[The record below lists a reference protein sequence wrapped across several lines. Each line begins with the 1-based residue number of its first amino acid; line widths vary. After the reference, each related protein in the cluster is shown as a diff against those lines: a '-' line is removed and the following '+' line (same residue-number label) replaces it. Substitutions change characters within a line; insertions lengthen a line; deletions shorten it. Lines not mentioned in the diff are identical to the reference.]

1 VPAGG
6 AFGNASRNSIPGPGT
21 ISNGMS
27 LSKTAQF
34 GDTRSLEMRAT
45 ASNVFNTVQYAGVDT
60 NLSSPTAGQ
69 VTSAAA
75 MRQFTFLAR
84 FRF

>member
-1 VPAGG
+1 
-6 AFGNASRNSIPGPGT
+6 
-21 ISNGMS
+21 MS